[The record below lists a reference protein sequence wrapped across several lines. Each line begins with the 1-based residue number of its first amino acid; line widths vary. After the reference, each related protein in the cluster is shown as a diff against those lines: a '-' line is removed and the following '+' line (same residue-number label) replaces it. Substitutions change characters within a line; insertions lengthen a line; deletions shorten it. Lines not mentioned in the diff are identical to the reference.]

1 MCMDNEKLMEI
12 LGFVKVSP
20 YRTET
25 LKFIG
30 DGIKMPSEVAKHLN
44 IRTSHASNV
53 LSALRKQGLVTCIN
67 PKVKKGRLY
76 QNTDLAKE
84 LLEYLD

>member
-1 MCMDNEKLMEI
+1 MDNEKLMEI
-12 LGFVKVSP
+12 VGYVKVSP

-30 DGIKMPSEVAKHLN
+30 DGIRMPSELAKHLN

-53 LSALRKQGLVTCIN
+53 LIALKKYDLVVCIN

-76 QNTDLAKE
+76 KNTELAKE
-84 LLEYLD
+84 VMKYLD